1 MTRQNKPL
9 SKMLL
14 QRQIEL
20 FQIWGTVR
28 KIWFWKQMFKFH
40 DIICCRL
47 DFLISQLSL
56 NMPSF
61 ICFSISDTSDWNCC
75 SLAGSIFANSS
86 ETLLNLAIVCCAKR
100 PNCKFGNGFP
110 ANFSSPKTRS
120 KGSFVRSTISSQRS
134 WFTFSND
141 TRNGIIQ
148 PTILRY
154 IFLINL
160 AKFNKVSEDLSNI
173 DPA

>member
-100 PNCKFGNGFP
+100 PNCELGNAFSEY
-110 ANFSSPKTRS
+110 FSSPIRYQQEHLLDQQFYVQFLDSHSQMTHETASLSQQYWDKFFLSQKSIRISPWDS
-120 KGSFVRSTISSQRS
+120 K
-134 WFTFSND
+134 
-141 TRNGIIQ
+141 
-148 PTILRY
+148 
-154 IFLINL
+154 
-160 AKFNKVSEDLSNI
+160 K
-173 DPA
+173 